1 MTENTPI
8 QSEERAVREPH
19 AMLQEERYLWMA
31 RAFVVMMVLAL
42 VCDFILLIAL
52 ANVTPVLRVQ
62 PFYLEVQNKDQQII
76 AIKRPDAETLSSKD
90 LGESLVRQYL
100 LARFGIGSD
109 LKELAERWGT
119 SGPVFWM
126 SSQSV
131 YDDFVEKESKPG
143 QTLAFEDNFVR
154 NVQISSLGRTREGG
168 VNGSDQWT
176 AVLKFTDTD
185 RTSSEPKEQELVAT
199 LETSFRPTR
208 KDLTWADRLK
218 NPLGFVVNRLSLK
231 KKAK

>member
-1 MTENTPI
+1 MSENTPI

-76 AIKRPDAETLSSKD
+76 AIKRPDAETLKSQD
-90 LGESLVRQYL
+90 LGESLVREYL
-100 LARFGIGSD
+100 LARYGIGSD
-109 LKELAERWGT
+109 LKELEERWGST
-119 SGPVFWM
+119 GVVFWM

-131 YDDFVEKESKPG
+131 YDDFIEHEYQRG
-143 QTLAFEDNFVR
+143 QTLAFEDNFIR
-154 NVQISSLGRTREGG
+154 NVQISSLLKTSTGG
-168 VNGSDQWT
+168 SNGSDRWQ
-176 AVLKFTDTD
+176 VELKFTDTD
-185 RTSSEPKEQELVAT
+185 RTSAEPTKQEYVAT

-208 KDLTWADRLK
+208 HNLTWADRLK
-218 NPLGFVVNRLSLK
+218 NPLGFVVDRFSLEP
-231 KKAK
+231 KAK